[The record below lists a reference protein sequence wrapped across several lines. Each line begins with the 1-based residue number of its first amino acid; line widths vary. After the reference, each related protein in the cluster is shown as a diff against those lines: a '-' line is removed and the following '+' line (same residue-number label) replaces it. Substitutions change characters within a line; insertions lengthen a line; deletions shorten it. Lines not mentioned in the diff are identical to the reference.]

1 MVLKVFVIVA
11 GLSADV
17 SCYEIESRSKGYEC
31 LLAPLSNFEG
41 GGEQLAHHNICLVSP
56 MTLFQELW
64 FQDSSNDVQLDCSI
78 CSQFGLLGLDKL
90 LLYFQYKIIP
100 FTERGVCYS

>member
-41 GGEQLAHHNICLVSP
+41 GGGN
-56 MTLFQELW
+56 
-64 FQDSSNDVQLDCSI
+64 N
-78 CSQFGLLGLDKL
+78 
-90 LLYFQYKIIP
+90 
-100 FTERGVCYS
+100 